1 MKQEYASNIFHRIP
15 QIYPIEEAFATL
27 KRWIKL
33 NYVMMDNYDTFENFL
48 EAAMYAQVGN
58 CGNHFRS
65 CRQFTYNTIKMVTRA
80 TIKSKT
86 EFEWEISSATITAK
100 GVAKA
105 NSLKIAVKD
114 EEGWKN

>member
-1 MKQEYASNIFHRIP
+1 MCDEAEVCLEYLSPYSSDFN
-15 QIYPIEEAFATL
+15 PIEEAFATL

-86 EFEWEISSATITAK
+86 EFE
-100 GVAKA
+100 
-105 NSLKIAVKD
+105 
-114 EEGWKN
+114 